1 MKTIEI
7 TLVKSLIGRKPNQI
21 ATAKALGLTKI
32 NQTVEK
38 EANEAILGMVN
49 TIKHLVKVTEKQ

>member
-7 TLVKSLIGRKPNQI
+7 TIVKSIIGRKPNQI

-49 TIKHLVKVTEKQ
+49 TIKHLVKVTEK